1 MSDIKSNDQRWPGR
15 RATGI
20 GVGDP
25 RVRLRPLRRLTPSF
39 LLFDY
44 PKIWAS
50 LKRLSRI
57 CVLLRRVRKL
67 YIKVRKV
74 SGAGQGRDVN
84 HIAAELQLSGK
95 AVFSTTIIHGKPC
108 LRAGVV
114 NHRTTSGDI
123 REAIVAVED
132 AVRLS

>member
-1 MSDIKSNDQRWPGR
+1 
-15 RATGI
+15 
-20 GVGDP
+20 
-25 RVRLRPLRRLTPSF
+25 
-39 LLFDY
+39 
-44 PKIWAS
+44 
-50 LKRLSRI
+50 
-57 CVLLRRVRKL
+57 VRKL

-108 LRAGVV
+108 LRAGMV

-132 AVRLS
+132 AVRRS